1 MGDEENLRLSLGGE
15 RACVLTDWLGSCT
28 PPVEVDDYGFVNG
41 MNLYGCDFSLITLN
55 PDAGIEKAEFGLFQA
70 RVIEGNGSKRVEN
83 IGKKGLK
90 RWTMESKLRSK
101 VDQLHC

>member
-1 MGDEENLRLSLGGE
+1 MQGRGSEIVGDEENLSLSLGGG

-28 PPVEVDDYGFVNG
+28 PLAEFDDCGFVNG

-83 IGKKGLK
+83 IGKKELK
-90 RWTMESKLRSK
+90 QWTMESKL
-101 VDQLHC
+101 